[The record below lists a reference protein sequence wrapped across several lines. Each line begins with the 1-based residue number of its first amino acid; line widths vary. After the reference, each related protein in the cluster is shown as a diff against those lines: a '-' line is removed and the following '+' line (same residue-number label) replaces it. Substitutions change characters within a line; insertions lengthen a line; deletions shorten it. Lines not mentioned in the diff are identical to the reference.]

1 MAQQELMRKE
11 VMTMRSK
18 HLLKPNTILLII
30 ALTLVIIMPPVK
42 FTYAMSDSGAV
53 ADASAADKDA
63 ASSDSKDDDKSDS
76 DNDDEDVIEENASPI
91 HGNASSDTVKT
102 SGQMDFYT
110 IRTANNQTYYLVIDH
125 SGAVDN
131 VYLLSTIDENDL
143 EDFIDSGAARN
154 GGLVVLPD
162 SNSDTKEA
170 SESGTADTADSGKK
184 DSSDA
189 EKSGRTAGIMS
200 LAVIAAMGAVG
211 GIVFARNRKRTKE
224 QDEYADENLEYDD
237 GIPTVNEDEDL

>member
-1 MAQQELMRKE
+1 MAQHQLMRKE

-18 HLLKPNTILLII
+18 HVFRANNILLII
-30 ALTLVIIMPPVK
+30 ALSLVIIIPPVK
-42 FTYAMSDSGAV
+42 FTYAMSESGST
-53 ADASAADKDA
+53 ADAANTVKDT
-63 ASSDSKDDDKSDS
+63 ASSDSKDEEKSNS

-143 EDFIDSGAARN
+143 EDFVDSGAARN

-162 SNSDTKEA
+162 SNSDKKKA
-170 SESGTADTADSGKK
+170 SESVAADKADSGRKS
-184 DSSDA
+184 SSDA

-200 LAVIAAMGAVG
+200 LAVIAAMGVAG
-211 GIVFARNRKRTKE
+211 GIVFTKNRKRAKE